1 MKKIVYLLSGLLL
14 CSCLLGAQNALPADS
29 IQEVQADTLGV
40 LQSGMTLDGV
50 TKAEGDSAYMRND
63 FAGAIQIYEAL
74 LTQGESA
81 ALYYNLGNSYYK
93 AGEIGRALLNY
104 ERALLLDP
112 SDADIRANLQIARS
126 KTLDKAAEVP
136 ELFLVTWYRSLAGSL
151 SADSWG
157 RVGIVLFWITL
168 LSVCLFVFGKKA
180 LWKKTGFFTALIA
193 LLLTV
198 LANLFAGSQQKRL
211 SDRREAI
218 VLSPSVTVRSTPSE
232 SGTSLFILHEGY
244 KVTITDNSMSEWKE
258 IRLDDGKVGWISTSA
273 IELI

>member
-14 CSCLLGAQNALPADS
+14 CSCLLGAQNAQPADS

-112 SDADIRANLQIARS
+112 SDSDIRANLQIARS

-168 LSVCLFVFGKKA
+168 LSVCLFVFGKKV

>member
-14 CSCLLGAQNALPADS
+14 CSCLLGAQNAQSADS

-112 SDADIRANLQIARS
+112 SDSDIRANLQIARS

-168 LSVCLFVFGKKA
+168 LSVCLFVFGKKT